1 MHVTEYWRQGKK
13 YVRARRYGA
22 TYYFKSL
29 PGTEAFAFE
38 YQQWLAGK
46 QFVEGVGA
54 SRTKPGSVSALIA
67 KYYRSAEWANLSD
80 ATKATYRGVLE
91 RFRADHGD
99 KPVHRLERPKVRD
112 LVAAKANTPS
122 AANGFLSM
130 IRILMRFAIEEGWR
144 KDDPTLGVKPLRI
157 KSDGFHCWT
166 DEEIETFERR
176 WPIGTPQRLA
186 FALLLYS
193 FQRRSDVIRLGRQH
207 VQNGLLKVVQQ
218 KTGTLLQL
226 PMHSDLQRI
235 IDATP
240 SGNLTFLCT
249 SHGAPFTAAG
259 FGNWFR
265 DACRAARLPERCAAH
280 GLRKAACRR
289 GAEAGWN
296 PLQIAAW
303 SGHKT
308 LKEVERYTKAAD
320 QKRLAET
327 AMQMS
332 VTKR

>member
-1 MHVTEYWRQGKK
+1 
-13 YVRARRYGA
+13 
-22 TYYFKSL
+22 
-29 PGTEAFAFE
+29 
-38 YQQWLAGK
+38 
-46 QFVEGVGA
+46 
-54 SRTKPGSVSALIA
+54 
-67 KYYRSAEWANLSD
+67 
-80 ATKATYRGVLE
+80 
-91 RFRADHGD
+91 
-99 KPVHRLERPKVRD
+99 
-112 LVAAKANTPS
+112 
-122 AANGFLSM
+122 M

-296 PLQIAAW
+296 PLQIAAR